1 MRKILLVVFPLL
13 LLVAS
18 STVLAKG
25 KTTKIVIEGPDLS
38 KPIEIIDPDVL
49 ARFNVW
55 AGPGTS
61 STRQR
66 ANTNSPSFIVD
77 WSREQTTHPPD
88 GLAKYQVAFYT
99 ERQNDHPSYVV
110 DYVLAPGANRG
121 FVYLPGPSDKW
132 WKVNTFSIVRGGEGN
147 WFFASGAW
155 EAVARPL
162 IEKARTAS
170 KS

>member
-1 MRKILLVVFPLL
+1 MRKMLVVVFSLL
-13 LLVAS
+13 LLVAP

-38 KPIEIIDPDVL
+38 KPIEITAPDVL
-49 ARFNVW
+49 VRFNVW

-61 STRQR
+61 STRP
-66 ANTNSPSFIVD
+66 ANTNSPTFIVD

-88 GLAKYQVAFYT
+88 GLTKYQVAFYT
-99 ERQNDHPSYVV
+99 ERQSDHPSYVV
-110 DYVLAPGANRG
+110 DYVLASNGNQG

-132 WKVNTFSIVRGGEGN
+132 WKVNSFSIVRGGEGN
-147 WFFASGAW
+147 WFFALGAW

-162 IEKARTAS
+162 IEKARTAA
-170 KS
+170 